1 MIRMIKLIKNQRN
14 SKIMI
19 KWLIKKLNKKFVNR
33 NFIIKMKKMLNFK
46 VRINKFT
53 KKNKLRMK
61 NKMNK

>member
-1 MIRMIKLIKNQRN
+1 MIRLISLIKNQRI

-46 VRINKFT
+46 MRIIKLT